1 MVGTFCSVVSPLLR
15 ESKLAPNN
23 ISNAVSHHRPG
34 GTLLDAALKKVERF
48 FIWV

>member
-23 ISNAVSHHRPG
+23 ISNGVSHHRPG